1 MGEEHDSHIF
11 EFRQVN
17 RKKLLLSLTI
27 TISVMIV
34 EFIGGYLANSIA
46 LISDGWHMFTHSF
59 AIMLAL
65 VAIIIATKPP
75 CHHRT
80 FGLYRAEILAAF
92 VNGIFLIIVVI
103 IIIIDAI
110 ERLLNPQDVLGFE
123 MMIVAILGLV
133 VNLVSIKILHGSHSH
148 DVNIKSVFY
157 HMIVDAVSSV
167 GVLAA
172 AIIIH
177 YTGWFIIDPI
187 VSLGISA
194 VIIFWAYGI
203 IKESTVIL
211 LEMTPVGVDLDSIS
225 DNLKLTFPEIRD
237 IISIHCWTI
246 TTNMVVLTMHIDVQP
261 GIDRDDLTNSIND
274 HLRTECNVV
283 ETTIQI
289 SKGGVTSSCFFPQHS
304 HD

>member
-110 ERLLNPQDVLGFE
+110 ERLLNPQDVLVFD
-123 MMIVAILGLV
+123 MMIVAIL
-133 VNLVSIKILHGSHSH
+133 
-148 DVNIKSVFY
+148 
-157 HMIVDAVSSV
+157 
-167 GVLAA
+167 
-172 AIIIH
+172 
-177 YTGWFIIDPI
+177 
-187 VSLGISA
+187 
-194 VIIFWAYGI
+194 
-203 IKESTVIL
+203 
-211 LEMTPVGVDLDSIS
+211 
-225 DNLKLTFPEIRD
+225 
-237 IISIHCWTI
+237 
-246 TTNMVVLTMHIDVQP
+246 
-261 GIDRDDLTNSIND
+261 
-274 HLRTECNVV
+274 
-283 ETTIQI
+283 
-289 SKGGVTSSCFFPQHS
+289 SK
-304 HD
+304 